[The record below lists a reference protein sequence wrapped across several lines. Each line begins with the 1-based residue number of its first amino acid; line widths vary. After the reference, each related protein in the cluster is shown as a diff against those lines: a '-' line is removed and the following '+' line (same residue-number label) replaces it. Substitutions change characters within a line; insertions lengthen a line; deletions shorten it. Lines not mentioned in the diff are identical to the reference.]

1 MYIEKEDAI
10 EHVCHVCS
18 VLNRSK
24 AELVMVEEGNEPK
37 DLCALIGDK
46 TSYDSLL
53 NGTWYIHIH
62 A

>member
-1 MYIEKEDAI
+1 MYVMCAL
-10 EHVCHVCS
+10 
-18 VLNRSK
+18 VLNRLK

-53 NGTWYIHIH
+53 NGIYR
-62 A
+62 